1 MKAFRMK
8 QCVIIFFLMVAILS
22 GCSLKRPP
30 RGMPVKKAPP
40 VETHVDQS
48 GGLSDYIT
56 GESKFEIKS
65 VTSIREDGTRDQV
78 TIDGK
83 NFDLSIPASITDK
96 KLKLK
101 VIFKNGKRAN
111 VEIELPKREPI
122 DSYDTFAD
130 QMNEAINDMDEN
142 AETRF
147 PSTVKDGTFIA
158 DDKNDAQ
165 TWVHIQEGKLLGLSM
180 IAGEE
185 AATPELA
192 AITVAFILNYEV
204 DNDKV
209 FRAFNDLFETGE
221 TSTVTSNG
229 YQFTFDI
236 YDFNL
241 YIDITRVVG

>member
-1 MKAFRMK
+1 
-8 QCVIIFFLMVAILS
+8 
-22 GCSLKRPP
+22 
-30 RGMPVKKAPP
+30 
-40 VETHVDQS
+40 
-48 GGLSDYIT
+48 
-56 GESKFEIKS
+56 
-65 VTSIREDGTRDQV
+65 
-78 TIDGK
+78 
-83 NFDLSIPASITDK
+83 
-96 KLKLK
+96 
-101 VIFKNGKRAN
+101 
-111 VEIELPKREPI
+111 
-122 DSYDTFAD
+122 
-130 QMNEAINDMDEN
+130 MDEN

-185 AATPELA
+185 ASTPELA

-236 YDFNL
+236 YDYSL

>member
-8 QCVIIFFLMVAILS
+8 QCVITFFLLVAILS

-30 RGMPVKKAPP
+30 REMPVKKDPSI
-40 VETHVDQS
+40 ETHVDQS
-48 GGLSDYIT
+48 GGLSDYII
-56 GESKFEIKS
+56 GEAKFEIKS
-65 VTSIREDGTRDQV
+65 VTSIREDGIRDQV
-78 TIDGK
+78 TVDGK

-96 KLKLK
+96 NLKFK

-111 VEIELPKREPI
+111 FEIELPKREPI

-130 QMNEAINDMDEN
+130 QMNETINDMDEN
-142 AETRF
+142 VETRF
-147 PSTVKDGTFIA
+147 PSTFEDGTFIA

-192 AITVAFILNYEV
+192 AITVSFILNYEV

-209 FRAFNDLFETGE
+209 FAAFNDLFETGE
-221 TSTVTSNG
+221 ASTVTSNG

-236 YDFNL
+236 YDYNL
-241 YIDITRVVG
+241 YIDIIKSVD